1 MYDLMTA
8 TDLTNLAYSRIE
20 EKFNKHPEW
29 NGLLKD
35 FEKALDEYAVKLI
48 RLDNMTV
55 HCGPGDDFDLEQY
68 VDFRNDP
75 SHVEMDI
82 LELGKAFITLL
93 KVKGYEV
100 GNVKYKNGNTDSK
113 VVQFEINLGG
123 KDGTV

>member
-29 NGLLKD
+29 NSLLKD

-48 RLDNMTV
+48 RLDHMTV
-55 HCGPGDDFDLEQY
+55 HCGPDEDFDLEQY
-68 VDFRNDP
+68 VDFHNDT

-100 GNVKYKNGNTDSK
+100 DNVKYKNGNTDSR

>member
-29 NGLLKD
+29 NDLLVD
-35 FEKALDEYAVKLI
+35 FEKALDEYAVKII
-48 RLDNMTV
+48 RLDSMTV
-55 HCGPGDDFDLEQY
+55 HCGQGDDFDLENY
-68 VDFRNDP
+68 VDFRDP
-75 SHVEMDI
+75 SHVETDI
-82 LELGKAFITLL
+82 LELGKVFITLL
-93 KVKGYEV
+93 KLKGYEV
-100 GNVKYKNGNTDSK
+100 NNVKYKNGNTDSR